1 MTKKWKKVD
10 DNTYNLLIDEI
21 EIGLF
26 KLNEKSTNS
35 EVNLML
41 FGKQFKIYR
50 IGFWKSNI
58 EVIDNE
64 NKSVTFTLTSAYNG
78 NNGSWNY
85 NGFYNG
91 SANLVVP
98 QGWNV
103 NLKFHNPDGNYRH
116 SIAVIK
122 MFDPNNV
129 PQEADEQ
136 LVAIARAYSLSPV
149 NGCLSCKED
158 VKFKAKNRDDYTIGK
173 YSVFCG
179 VPGHGATGMWL
190 GFSVKDGIDTPY
202 VLFNK
207 SAMDKVYAKPL
218 L

>member
-1 MTKKWKKVD
+1 MFLKKLLFSFFSLTLLFFLNSVSAEHHAPGEKIIPSWMVVD
-10 DNTYNLLIDEI
+10 SGN
-21 EIGLF
+21 
-26 KLNEKSTNS
+26 KL
-35 EVNLML
+35 
-41 FGKQFKIYR
+41 
-50 IGFWKSNI
+50 
-58 EVIDNE
+58 
-64 NKSVTFTLTSAYNG
+64 VTFTLTSAYNG

-91 SANLVVP
+91 SVNLVVP

-116 SIAVIK
+116 SVAVIK
-122 MFDPNNV
+122 MFDLNNI
-129 PQEADEQ
+129 PQEADGQ
-136 LVAIARAYSLSPV
+136 LVAIARAYSLSPE

-158 VKFKAKNRDDYTIGK
+158 VKFKAKNRDDYTVGK

-190 GFSVKDGIDTPY
+190 GFSVKDGIDAPY

-207 SAMDKVYAKPL
+207 SAMDEGYAKPL

>member
-1 MTKKWKKVD
+1 MFLKK
-10 DNTYNLLIDEI
+10 LLFSFFSLTL
-21 EIGLF
+21 LF
-26 KLNEKSTNS
+26 FLNPLNAEHHASGEKITPSW
-35 EVNLML
+35 M
-41 FGKQFKIYR
+41 
-50 IGFWKSNI
+50 
-58 EVIDNE
+58 VIDNE

-116 SIAVIK
+116 SVAVIK

-136 LVAIARAYSLSPV
+136 LVAIARAYSLSPA

-190 GFSVKDGIDTPY
+190 GFSVKDGIDAPY

-207 SAMDKVYAKPL
+207 SAMDKGYAKPL

>member
-1 MTKKWKKVD
+1 MFLKKLLFSFFSLTLLFFLNPVSAEHHASGEKIIPSWMVVD
-10 DNTYNLLIDEI
+10 SGN
-21 EIGLF
+21 
-26 KLNEKSTNS
+26 KL
-35 EVNLML
+35 
-41 FGKQFKIYR
+41 
-50 IGFWKSNI
+50 
-58 EVIDNE
+58 
-64 NKSVTFTLTSAYNG
+64 VTFTLTSAYNG

-91 SANLVVP
+91 SVNLVVP

-116 SIAVIK
+116 SVAVIK
-122 MFDPNNV
+122 MFDSNNI
-129 PQEADEQ
+129 PQEADGQ
-136 LVAIARAYSLSPV
+136 LVAIARAYSLSPE

-158 VKFKAKNRDDYTIGK
+158 VKFKAKNRDDYTVGK

-190 GFSVKDGIDTPY
+190 GFSVKDGIDAPY

-207 SAMDKVYAKPL
+207 SVMDEGYAKPL

>member
-1 MTKKWKKVD
+1 MLVD
-10 DNTYNLLIDEI
+10 
-21 EIGLF
+21 
-26 KLNEKSTNS
+26 NEKK
-35 EVNLML
+35 L
-41 FGKQFKIYR
+41 
-50 IGFWKSNI
+50 
-58 EVIDNE
+58 
-64 NKSVTFTLTSAYNG
+64 VTFILTSAYNG

-116 SIAVIK
+116 SVAVIK

-136 LVAIARAYSLSPV
+136 LVAIARAYSLSPT

>member
-1 MTKKWKKVD
+1 MFLKK
-10 DNTYNLLIDEI
+10 LLISSFVLTL
-21 EIGLF
+21 LF
-26 KLNEKSTNS
+26 FLNILNAKYHKSGEKIIPSWMLVDNEKK
-35 EVNLML
+35 L
-41 FGKQFKIYR
+41 
-50 IGFWKSNI
+50 
-58 EVIDNE
+58 
-64 NKSVTFTLTSAYNG
+64 VTFILTSAYNG

-91 SANLVVP
+91 SVNLVVP

-116 SIAVIK
+116 SVAVIK

-136 LVAIARAYSLSPV
+136 LVAIARAYSLSPA

-190 GFSVKDGIDTPY
+190 GVSVKDGIDAPY

-207 SAMDKVYAKPL
+207 SAMEEGYAKPL

>member
-1 MTKKWKKVD
+1 MFLKK
-10 DNTYNLLIDEI
+10 LLFSFFSLTL
-21 EIGLF
+21 LF
-26 KLNEKSTNS
+26 FLNPLNAEHHASGEKITPSW
-35 EVNLML
+35 M
-41 FGKQFKIYR
+41 
-50 IGFWKSNI
+50 
-58 EVIDNE
+58 VIDNE
-64 NKSVTFTLTSAYNG
+64 NKSVIFTLTAAYNG

-91 SANLVVP
+91 SASLVVP
-98 QGWNV
+98 QEWNV

-116 SIAVIK
+116 SVAVIK

-129 PQEADEQ
+129 PQEAEEQ
-136 LVAIARAYSLSPV
+136 LVAIARAYSLSPA

-158 VKFKAKNRDDYTIGK
+158 VKFKAKNRDDYTIGT

-190 GFSVKDGIDTPY
+190 GFSVKDGIDAPY

-207 SAMDKVYAKPL
+207 SAMDKGYAKPL

>member
-1 MTKKWKKVD
+1 MSNKKMFLKK
-10 DNTYNLLIDEI
+10 LLFSFFSLTL
-21 EIGLF
+21 LF
-26 KLNEKSTNS
+26 FLNPLNAEHHASGEKITPSW
-35 EVNLML
+35 M
-41 FGKQFKIYR
+41 
-50 IGFWKSNI
+50 
-58 EVIDNE
+58 VIDNE

-116 SIAVIK
+116 SVAVIK
-122 MFDPNNV
+122 MFDSNNI
-129 PQEADEQ
+129 PQEADGQ
-136 LVAIARAYSLSPV
+136 LVAIARAYSLSPE

-158 VKFKAKNRDDYTIGK
+158 VKFKAKNRDDYTVGK

-190 GFSVKDGIDTPY
+190 GFSVNDGINSPY
-202 VLFNK
+202 VIFNK
-207 SAMDKVYAKPL
+207 SAMEDSDAKPL

>member
-1 MTKKWKKVD
+1 MFLKK
-10 DNTYNLLIDEI
+10 LLISFFSLTL
-21 EIGLF
+21 LF
-26 KLNEKSTNS
+26 FLNSVSAKHHESGDKITPSWMVVDS
-35 EVNLML
+35 ENNL
-41 FGKQFKIYR
+41 
-50 IGFWKSNI
+50 
-58 EVIDNE
+58 
-64 NKSVTFTLTSAYNG
+64 VTFTLTSAYNG

-103 NLKFHNPDGNYRH
+103 NLKFVNPDGNYRH

-122 MFDPNNV
+122 MWDNDNI
-129 PQEADEQ
+129 PQEADDT
-136 LVAIARAYSLSPV
+136 LVAIARAYSLSPAQ
-149 NGCLSCKED
+149 GCLSCNED

-173 YSVFCG
+173 YSVICG

-190 GFSVKDGIDTPY
+190 GFSVKDGIELPY
-202 VLFNK
+202 VNFDK
-207 SAMDKVYAKPL
+207 SAMDDVYAEPL